1 MEGGSLLRKGFQDGA
16 GLLTPTEVTT
26 EELKEQ
32 IDSSFRVAVNNQ
44 LWILVS
50 FSSEILAESVLTDL
64 RDKGNATYHHS
75 IEL

>member
-64 RDKGNATYHHS
+64 RDKGNATYHHN